1 MRKKLTALALTA
13 TLAAGGGAALVGPGL
28 AFAQDSTSAAATA
41 DATADR
47 AAARTAAIRTALAGL
62 VTDGTLT
69 QAQADRVATTLSTA
83 DLGHGRRGMK
93 AGRVSS
99 EATAEVLGITVE
111 ELRTA
116 REAGQT
122 LAQIAEAEGVSRD
135 DLISGLVAAA
145 QAQLTEAVEAGTITQ
160 ARADEL
166 AAGLQERV
174 TEKVDDVHT
183 GRGDR
188 SRDTDDDDA
197 ADTTETP
204 APTASATA

>member
-13 TLAAGGGAALVGPGL
+13 SLAAGGGAALVGPGL
-28 AFAQDSTSAAATA
+28 AFAQDSTTAAATA
-41 DATADR
+41 DVTDR
-47 AAARTAAIRTALAGL
+47 AAGRTAAIRTALAGL

-69 QAQADRVATTLSTA
+69 QAQADTVATTLSTA
-83 DLGHGRRGMK
+83 DLGHGGRGMK

-166 AAGLQERV
+166 AAGLQERM

-204 APTASATA
+204 APAASATA

>member
-13 TLAAGGGAALVGPGL
+13 TSIAGGGAALVGPGL

-47 AAARTAAIRTALAGL
+47 AAARTAALRTALSGL
-62 VTDGTLT
+62 VANGTLM
-69 QAQADRVATTLSTA
+69 QVQADAVATTLSAA

-93 AGRVSS
+93 AGRASI

-116 REAGQT
+116 RDAGQT
-122 LAQIAEAEGVSRD
+122 LAQIATAEGVSRD

-166 AAGLQERV
+166 AAGLQERI

-183 GRGDR
+183 GRGNH
-188 SRDTDDDDA
+188 SRDTDDDA
-197 ADTTETP
+197 NTTGTP